1 MDCLDTVP
9 RPLSDEAAFLTMM
22 PHAFIAMP
30 FGTKPGADGTPIDFN
45 RVYAELLKPAL
56 EAAGFEVFRADEEQR
71 AGDIRTDMF
80 QELLV
85 ADLVV
90 ADLTLDNPNV
100 WYELGVRHALRA
112 RGVLLV
118 QGPRASQPFDI
129 YTDRK
134 LRYALSDGAPD
145 PATLATDIERLATL
159 ARETWA
165 ASSART
171 VSPVY
176 TLLPH
181 LMEPRWRDLLLSG
194 KNEFSLAYDAWA
206 RRMEVARQKNQPG
219 DLLVLADET
228 PTKPLALEARRS
240 AGTSLMKLWQF
251 AFALEQFEAALAID
265 DGDKASREKKGIC
278 LGRLGRVEEAREWV
292 RSLSAD
298 YPKDAE
304 VWALAGRVEKDH
316 WIGRWRSGS
325 SSPDAWR
332 DAAAAEDA
340 SLAEA
345 IAPYQGAFTADPGHV
360 YSGINALTLM
370 LLRRH
375 LGGGDDADAETAAA
389 LTGGVRWAVRSARQ
403 RDPKDYWARA
413 SQAELSLLG
422 GTPEAVLRDYRAA
435 VAAADRDW
443 FALDSSR
450 QTLLLLRDLAFRPAE
465 TAAALD
471 VVDRELARLA
481 PPFVPRQVLLFSGHM
496 VDTPDRPEPRFP
508 ASKVAVA
515 TQRIEAALDALGAG
529 AGDLALTQGAAGGD
543 LIFAEACQARGVRV
557 QLLLPLPEPQFIQK
571 SLLRS
576 VQGEDW
582 RRRYLALKA
591 ALPVPP
597 RVMPDELGPLPRGA
611 DAFERCN
618 LWLLNTALACGID
631 KVQFMCLWNG
641 GGGDGPGG
649 TAHMYREVERRT
661 GQVTWIDTRTL

>member
-1 MDCLDTVP
+1 
-9 RPLSDEAAFLTMM
+9 MM

-30 FGTKPGADGTPIDFN
+30 FGTKPGADGAPIDFN

-56 EAAGFEVFRADEEQR
+56 EAAGFEVFRADEEPR

-134 LRYALSDGAPD
+134 LRYALRDGAPD
-145 PATLATDIERLATL
+145 PATLAEDIERLATL
-159 ARETWA
+159 ARETWDASA
-165 ASSART
+165 ARK

-181 LMEPRWRDLLLSG
+181 LAEPQWRSLLLAG
-194 KNEFSLAYDAWA
+194 KNEFSLAYDDWA

-228 PTKPLALEARRS
+228 PTRALALEARRS
-240 AGTSLMKLWQF
+240 AGNSLMKLWHF
-251 AFALEQFEAALAID
+251 RFALEQFDAALAVEA
-265 DGDKASREKKGIC
+265 GDKRSREKKAIC
-278 LGRLGRVEEAREWV
+278 LGRIGRLEEAREWV
-292 RSLSAD
+292 RALTAEF
-298 YPKDAE
+298 PQDAE
-304 VWALAGRVEKDH
+304 VWALAGRVEKDQ
-316 WIGRWRSGS
+316 WIARWRSGGGE
-325 SSPDAWR
+325 PEAWR

-360 YSGINALTLM
+360 YSGINALTLT
-370 LLRRH
+370 LLRHH
-375 LGGGDDADAETAAA
+375 LGGGDKDAEATAT

-403 RDPKDYWARA
+403 RDAKDYWARA
-413 SQAELSLLG
+413 GQAELSLLC
-422 GTPEAVLRDYRAA
+422 GTTEAVLRDYRAA

-465 TAAALD
+465 TATALE
-471 VVDRELARLA
+471 VVERELARLA
-481 PPFVPRQVLLFSGHM
+481 PPFAPRQVLLFSGHM
-496 VDTPDRPEPRFP
+496 VDAPDRPEPRFP
-508 ASKVAVA
+508 SSKVDVA
-515 TQRIEAALDALGAG
+515 TARIEAALDALGAG

-543 LIFAEACQARGVRV
+543 LIFAEACRARGVRV

-576 VQGEDW
+576 AQGEDW

-591 ALPVPP
+591 ALLVPL
-597 RVMPDELGPLPRGA
+597 RVMPDELGPLPKGA

-618 LWLLNTALACGID
+618 LWLLYTALACGID

>member
-1 MDCLDTVP
+1 
-9 RPLSDEAAFLTMM
+9 MM

-30 FGTKPGADGTPIDFN
+30 FGTKPGADGAPIDFN

-56 EAAGFEVFRADEEQR
+56 EAAGFEVFRADEEPR

-134 LRYALSDGAPD
+134 LRYALRDGAPD
-145 PATLATDIERLATL
+145 PATLAEDIQRLATL
-159 ARETWA
+159 ARETWGASA
-165 ASSART
+165 ARK

-181 LMEPRWRDLLLSG
+181 LAEPQWRSLLLAG
-194 KNEFSLAYDAWA
+194 KNEFSLAYDDWA

-228 PTKPLALEARRS
+228 PTRALALEARRS
-240 AGTSLMKLWQF
+240 AGNSLMKLWHF
-251 AFALEQFEAALAID
+251 RFALEQFDAALAVEA
-265 DGDKASREKKGIC
+265 GDKRSREKKAIC
-278 LGRLGRVEEAREWV
+278 LGRIGRLEEAREWV
-292 RSLSAD
+292 RALTAEF
-298 YPKDAE
+298 PQDAE
-304 VWALAGRVEKDH
+304 VWALAGRVEKDQ
-316 WIGRWRSGS
+316 WIARWRSGGGE
-325 SSPDAWR
+325 PEAWR

-360 YSGINALTLM
+360 YSGINALTLT
-370 LLRRH
+370 LLRHH
-375 LGGGDDADAETAAA
+375 LGGGDKDAEATAT

-403 RDPKDYWARA
+403 RDAKDYWARA
-413 SQAELSLLG
+413 GQAELSLLC
-422 GTPEAVLRDYRAA
+422 GTTEAVLRDYRAA

-465 TAAALD
+465 TATALE
-471 VVDRELARLA
+471 VVERELARLA
-481 PPFVPRQVLLFSGHM
+481 PPFAPRQVLLFSGHM
-496 VDTPDRPEPRFP
+496 VDAPDRPEPRFP
-508 ASKVAVA
+508 SSKVDVA
-515 TQRIEAALDALGAG
+515 TARIEAALDALGAG

-543 LIFAEACQARGVRV
+543 LIFAEACRARGVRV

-576 VQGEDW
+576 AQGEDW

-591 ALPVPP
+591 ALLVPL
-597 RVMPDELGPLPRGA
+597 RVMPDELGPLPKGA

-618 LWLLNTALACGID
+618 LWLLYTALACGID